1 MSEKSPWEVLS
12 QIDVSNHIEKKNGLS
27 YLSWAWAWGT
37 LKKHYPY
44 AEFKKHCDNRGLP
57 YFKDESGF
65 AFVQVTVNL
74 TSTGEDKVTEY
85 LPVLD
90 HRNKPIQNPDAF
102 AVNNALQRCL
112 TKAIAYLGLGHYIYA
127 GEDLPESASG
137 GQPVAQAPSPTP
149 KPSSPSAA
157 KPEAPVGI
165 PVVDAPNKTP
175 ETVAE
180 VFMQFIPTCKEQ
192 KVLLNFYNA
201 NKEAIQFLKTSDA
214 TMHQRVMDMFSSQKA
229 KLKG

>member
-127 GEDLPESASG
+127 GEDLP
-137 GQPVAQAPSPTP
+137 
-149 KPSSPSAA
+149 
-157 KPEAPVGI
+157 
-165 PVVDAPNKTP
+165 
-175 ETVAE
+175 
-180 VFMQFIPTCKEQ
+180 Q
-192 KVLLNFYNA
+192 KYRWR
-201 NKEAIQFLKTSDA
+201 
-214 TMHQRVMDMFSSQKA
+214 H
-229 KLKG
+229 